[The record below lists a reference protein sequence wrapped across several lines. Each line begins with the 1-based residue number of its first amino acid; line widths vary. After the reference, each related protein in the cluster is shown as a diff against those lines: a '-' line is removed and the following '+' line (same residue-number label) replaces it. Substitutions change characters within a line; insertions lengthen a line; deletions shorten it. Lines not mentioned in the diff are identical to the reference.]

1 MPSLGYLNPGA
12 PKEPVAQLVSK
23 PVTINSASLP
33 SCFNSV
39 FEVIAVLCNVTF
51 QLPSGS
57 DGPDGKVGLKDS
69 EEAEYQWHLPWPLLQ
84 T

>member
-33 SCFNSV
+33 RRFNSV
-39 FEVIAVLCNVTF
+39 FEVIAVFFYVSF
-51 QLPSGS
+51 QLPSGP
-57 DGPDGKVGLKDS
+57 DGPDGKVGLKNS
-69 EEAEYQWHLPWPLLQ
+69 EKTEH
-84 T
+84 